1 MVTTLKPRQFSRV
14 SERAAKRYSTDLSD
28 QEWQVIR
35 PLLPPHPLGRG
46 RKREVDEREILNAIF
61 YQIHNGCIWSDL
73 PKDLPAWQTVYKYF
87 RRWQRQGVWQQI
99 HDQLRRKVRVAVGKQ
114 ANASAG
120 SIDSQSVKT
129 TEKRGKSMAS
139 MGAN

>member
-1 MVTTLKPRQFSRV
+1 MAKSLKPRQFSR
-14 SERAAKRYSTDLSD
+14 SREHGAKRYSSDLSD
-28 QEWQVIR
+28 PEWEVIR
-35 PLLPPHPLGRG
+35 LLLPPHRLGRG

-61 YQIHNGCIWSDL
+61 YQIHNGCIWRDL

-99 HDQLRRKVRVAVGKQ
+99 HDELRRKVRVSVDKTP
-114 ANASAG
+114 NASAG

-129 TEKRGKSMAS
+129 TEKRGRSMAS
-139 MGAN
+139 MGVS